1 MGGYGS
7 EGFYGIFKLKFC
19 VFFFVFNSMFGFF
32 FLDKNGWFI

>member
-19 VFFFVFNSMFGFF
+19 FFFVFNSMFGFF